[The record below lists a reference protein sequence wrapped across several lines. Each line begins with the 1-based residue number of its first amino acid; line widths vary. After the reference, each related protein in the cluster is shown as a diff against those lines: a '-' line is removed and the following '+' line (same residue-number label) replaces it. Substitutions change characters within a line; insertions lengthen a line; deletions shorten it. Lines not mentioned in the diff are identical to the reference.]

1 MRTVDEGRPDQRSL
15 CMEHIRE
22 NLLDCV
28 SAGVIVA
35 VTGRPAKVHV
45 PNPVLL
51 ERGKH
56 LILIV
61 RHDIIQRRKL
71 PRNLLLRLR
80 DHIQHLRVYVKF
92 VLQ

>member
-15 CMEHIRE
+15 RMKHIRE
-22 NLLDCV
+22 NLLDRV

-51 ERGKH
+51 ERSKH
-56 LILIV
+56 LVLII
-61 RHDIIQRRKL
+61 RHDVIQRRKL

-80 DHIQHLRVYVKF
+80 DHIQHLRVYVKRI
-92 VLQ
+92 L